1 MGNNTPK
8 LSIIVPVYNVKD
20 YLDKCISSILS
31 QTFRDFELIIVDDG
45 STDGSEDICDSY
57 AKSDQRIQVY
67 HQENQGQAVAR
78 NFAIRIAKGE
88 YLGFVD
94 SDDWVEQE
102 MFDHLM
108 NSAHNNNAD
117 VVVCR
122 LQTVSEK
129 GDITKIFGYEE
140 SLMMDKIQATTE
152 ILRDDKMQSFP
163 VNKIYKKTLFEGV
176 EFPANRYFEDT
187 ATIYK
192 VIYNADVVVSIPY
205 IGYNYRFNPNSTCNN
220 ISIGYSKRVKREYD
234 NALAFGER
242 YIFCK
247 NDNAL
252 SDVRLICAD
261 KAYMRMRSFLHLQ
274 AHKKIKLTCSQK
286 NEIDTI
292 MKSFS
297 MKDLKHFSF
306 FQKMDF
312 ITYKYCKP
320 ILFSYLK
327 LVAIVRPMSRDL

>member
-1 MGNNTPK
+1 MGNNIPK

-20 YLDKCISSILS
+20 YIDKCISSILS
-31 QTFRDFELIIVDDG
+31 QTFMDFELIIVDDG
-45 STDGSEDICDSY
+45 STDGSENICDSY

-108 NSAHNNNAD
+108 SSARKNNAD

-122 LQTVSEK
+122 LQTISEK

-163 VNKIYKKTLFEGV
+163 VNKIYKKTLFDGV

-192 VIYNADVVVSIPY
+192 VIYNADVIVTIPY

-220 ISIGYSKRVKREYD
+220 KSLDYERMVKREYD

-242 YIFCK
+242 YVFCK
-247 NDNAL
+247 ADTMLSSAL
-252 SDVRLICAD
+252 VDCAN
-261 KAYMRMRSFLHLQ
+261 KAYMRIRAFIHLQ
-274 AHKKIKLTCSQK
+274 AHKGFELANEQKDEISKI
-286 NEIDTI
+286 
-292 MKSFS
+292 MYSFS
-297 MKDLKHFSF
+297 LRDLKEFSWMQKLDVILYRFCRPLLYAYLKVISLIHPMSKDL
-306 FQKMDF
+306 
-312 ITYKYCKP
+312 
-320 ILFSYLK
+320 
-327 LVAIVRPMSRDL
+327 